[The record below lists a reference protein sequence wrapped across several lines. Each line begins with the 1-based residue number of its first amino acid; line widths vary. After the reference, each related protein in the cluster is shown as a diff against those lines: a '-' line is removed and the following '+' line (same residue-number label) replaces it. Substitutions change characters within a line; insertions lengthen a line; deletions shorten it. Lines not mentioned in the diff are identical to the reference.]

1 MIDFHSHILP
11 GMDDG
16 SQCVRDSLEML
27 RRLRKQRVDI
37 VALTPHFCADHASVE
52 QFLQK
57 RQAAFDCLHKALPD
71 DAPQLLLGAEVLYSP
86 GISHLER
93 LSELCLEGTNIL
105 LLEMPFSRWNEHEIR
120 EVCEMAASGE
130 VTVLLAHIERYLAFQ
145 SRKVWERLLECGVMM
160 QSNAE
165 FFLTPVLRRCAIRML
180 RQDRI
185 CVLGTDTH
193 NLSTRA
199 PRMDAAMAYMEKRMG
214 TGYCESLERRAYDF
228 LKDRSHG

>member
-16 SQCVRDSLEML
+16 SQCVRDSLE
-27 RRLRKQRVDI
+27 
-37 VALTPHFCADHASVE
+37 
-52 QFLQK
+52 
-57 RQAAFDCLHKALPD
+57 
-71 DAPQLLLGAEVLYSP
+71 
-86 GISHLER
+86 
-93 LSELCLEGTNIL
+93 
-105 LLEMPFSRWNEHEIR
+105 
-120 EVCEMAASGE
+120 
-130 VTVLLAHIERYLAFQ
+130 
-145 SRKVWERLLECGVMM
+145 
-160 QSNAE
+160 
-165 FFLTPVLRRCAIRML
+165 ML